1 MKYSPPQEFKKK
13 NKIPG
18 RYQVFYTVPV
28 VVNKGNDPSTQDV
41 YLVNRKSDSA

>member
-1 MKYSPPQEFKKK
+1 MKYSPPQVFNKK

-28 VVNKGNDPSTQDV
+28 VVNKGNDV
-41 YLVNRKSDSA
+41 YLVNRKSDTA